1 MTGTPR
7 PVTLPPTVWA
17 CSGWFVGTAAAS
29 LVHGRLDALKAAG
42 TVEDFLPRVPA
53 EEESTDFHIRW
64 PAAADASVRVH
75 LAVREVPEQGACR
88 YRLVAEASR
97 PWDWSWP
104 SPLALFAPPTLL
116 WDVCDQSTAGRF
128 GHPNRVPTTA
138 AMRDWLR
145 ETTASPWSITVL
157 VHDDATT
164 YSDTPVLEGLPPGLT
179 GRVLEY
185 RVFGAQR
192 HAVNRFLRPTGLQL
206 PPGGALILPSR
217 PPRTGIRPEALTVK
231 GHPVRG
237 RAPLLDAVVR
247 YADEPWPASGRFLD
261 RLHGLRDAWPLES
274 ERERLDRVLAALAD
288 QRLCM
293 GALTVQYAGQRALAD
308 TRKAALDD
316 ALKAAHEAEDRERA
330 AVEQLRDV
338 QTRLA
343 ALAESVG
350 SGALLVAVRA
360 ADERREASERDVE
373 AAEELLD
380 AQTEEILRLRAQLT
394 AAPHRVPVP
403 VPAQRAPVPSGWE
416 ELADRARHSFARLL
430 LADITETI
438 RPLRG
443 HPHEPVWIRR
453 TWQTLE
459 TLESYAAAKA
469 EHGPRLL
476 PHLAAYLRWPAAAT
490 LFPATRHAPGE
501 SERLMASAR
510 PREARYFPVPRT
522 IHPAGQVFMGEHVRI
537 GSGRPP
543 APRLHLYD
551 DTSGRTGQIHI
562 GYIGAHLP

>member
-1 MTGTPR
+1 MAPESRADDPAPVVGRPCSLLTLDRHPPR
-7 PVTLPPTVWA
+7 
-17 CSGWFVGTAAAS
+17 
-29 LVHGRLDALKAAG
+29 AAG

-53 EEESTDFHIRW
+53 EEESTDFHIRR

-88 YRLVAEASR
+88 YRSVAGATR
-97 PWDWSWP
+97 PWDWSWS

-128 GHPNRVPTTA
+128 GHPNWVP
-138 AMRDWLR
+138 
-145 ETTASPWSITVL
+145 
-157 VHDDATT
+157 AT
-164 YSDTPVLEGLPPGLT
+164 
-179 GRVLEY
+179 
-185 RVFGAQR
+185 
-192 HAVNRFLRPTGLQL
+192 
-206 PPGGALILPSR
+206 
-217 PPRTGIRPEALTVK
+217 
-231 GHPVRG
+231 
-237 RAPLLDAVVR
+237 
-247 YADEPWPASGRFLD
+247 GRFLD
-261 RLHGLRDAWPLES
+261 RLHGLRDAWSLES

-293 GALTVQYAGQRALAD
+293 GALTAQYAGQRALAD
-308 TRKAALDD
+308 TRKVDLDD
-316 ALKAAHEAEDRERA
+316 ALKAAREAEDRERT

-343 ALAESVG
+343 DLAESVR

-380 AQTEEILRLRAQLT
+380 AQTEEILRLRTQLT
-394 AAPHRVPVP
+394 ATPHRVPVP

-438 RPLRG
+438 RP
-443 HPHEPVWIRR
+443 P
-453 TWQTLE
+453 
-459 TLESYAAAKA
+459 
-469 EHGPRLL
+469 
-476 PHLAAYLRWPAAAT
+476 
-490 LFPATRHAPGE
+490 
-501 SERLMASAR
+501 AR
-510 PREARYFPVPRT
+510 PFPVPRT